1 MSRRYYGYYEYF
13 PPSRP
18 REAKGG
24 IKAQS
29 KRGGFGESWWAK
41 RWIAVLESFNIGARL
56 GRGRSYARSGQV
68 LNIAIARGAVSADVQ
83 GSRPKPYSVK
93 IKVKTLSEKE
103 WKKIAAALAGQA
115 IFAARLLNGE
125 MPNDIEAAF
134 KAAGFSLFPEK
145 LKDLETGCS
154 CPDWSN
160 PCKHIAAVYYLLG
173 EEFDRDPF
181 LIFKLRGM
189 ERDAFMSLLCGAG
202 AESDTCKPR
211 GRKKEK
217 ASSADTSPAP
227 EPTSASPS
235 PELPTSE
242 PLVTNPTTFW
252 KGAGL
257 PADLFGEVST
267 PAIDAPLPKR
277 LGAIPFWRADTR
289 FLDAIEPFYKRAS
302 EKGLQLFIGDTGVA
316 AD

>member
-68 LNIAIARGAVSADVQ
+68 LNINIAQGSISADVQ
-83 GSRPKPYSVK
+83 GSRAKPYSVK
-93 IKVKTLSEKE
+93 IKVKALSEKD

-125 MPNDIEAAF
+125 MPNDIEDAF

-189 ERDAFMSLLCGAG
+189 ERDAFMSLMCGAR
-202 AESDTCKPR
+202 AESETCKPR
-211 GRKKEK
+211 DRKKGK
-217 ASSADTSPAP
+217 AASVDTTPAQDEPHGDTP
-227 EPTSASPS
+227 EPAA
-235 PELPTSE
+235 SE
-242 PLVTNPTTFW
+242 PLDTNPTAFW

-257 PADLFGEVST
+257 PADLFGEVSA
-267 PAIDAPLPKR
+267 PAIDASLPKR

-289 FLDAIEPFYKRAS
+289 FLDAVEPFYKHAS
-302 EKGLQLFIGDTGVA
+302 EKGLQIFIGDTGPA